1 MKYALVALFLFAFTT
16 CATLPDREASID
28 KDRII
33 ECIRGAEPLLED
45 VFELIEAFQTK
56 KIWQNLVPIA
66 TKIVTHVK
74 QVVDTC
80 TKKESN
86 EIVLEGWKSFWKKV
100 RRGLKKTG
108 KAVWNVVAPSA
119 KQVVE
124 DKVKEKV
131 KEKVGDWMD
140 KLGKK

>member
-16 CATLPDREASID
+16 CATLPDLEASID

-66 TKIVTHVK
+66 QKIIAHVK
-74 QVVDTC
+74 QAVDTC
-80 TKKESN
+80 AKKASN

-100 RRGLKKTG
+100 GNGLKKFG
-108 KAVWNVVAPSA
+108 KF
-119 KQVVE
+119 VVE
-124 DKVKEKV
+124 KVVPVVIDALARKYI
-131 KEKVGDWMD
+131 G
-140 KLGKK
+140 